1 MIRRVACAVAL
12 ALVWILVL
20 GWAAGLGWH
29 TPLRPSSTKFFAG
42 DGFRVVLGAG
52 VQDEGALRVGAV
64 GGDGN
69 ALQTVTLDGIR
80 AADYPFLGYRF
91 EDFPRTLE
99 LSLVFRRADS
109 PQDVH
114 SITIPWPGAGGGT
127 VDLRRLPEWR
137 GEIVELGF
145 AEYATA
151 QLVPPSVA
159 FRSFRFAHA
168 ELATPSWRGGLA
180 ALYTSWFAYLPWAL
194 QSISALVPDRATFG
208 TASPVPVLA
217 AGMLLSVC
225 VLAIV
230 LRWPWRRMLRAAG
243 IAAALLWIVLDA
255 RWLRDFNAR
264 HALTEHLYAG
274 KSWDER
280 LHLLPDQ
287 DLAFMAAQVGDWL
300 DSQPPGQRLLVAADS
315 NYAFLRLIY
324 LLLPHDVTL
333 LQSAGAAALPPDSLI
348 LLYASTYWRY
358 DPQQGAIVGGARD
371 YPADPVFESGLA
383 HVYRLRS
390 GTP

>member
-1 MIRRVACAVAL
+1 MIRRIACAIVL

-20 GWAAGLGWH
+20 GWAAGLSWN
-29 TPLRPSSTKFFAG
+29 TPLQPVRSKTLAG
-42 DGFRVVLGAG
+42 DTFRVVLGAG
-52 VQDEGALRVGAV
+52 VQDESTLRVGAV
-64 GGDGN
+64 GDDGN
-69 ALQTVTLDGIR
+69 ALQSIALDGIR
-80 AADYPFLGYRF
+80 AADYPILRYRF

-114 SITIPWPGAGGGT
+114 SITIPWPGAGART
-127 VDLRRLPEWR
+127 VDLRKLPEWR
-137 GEIVELGF
+137 GEIVEVGF

-159 FRSFRFAHA
+159 FAPFRFDRI
-168 ELATPSWRGGLA
+168 ELASPSWRGGLA
-180 ALYTSWFAYLPWAL
+180 ALYTSWFAYVPWAL

-208 TASPVPVLA
+208 TVSPLPTLA
-217 AGMLLSVC
+217 LGMLLSVFA
-225 VLAIV
+225 LALF
-230 LRWPWRRMLRAAG
+230 LRWPWRRSLRGAGVAAVV
-243 IAAALLWIVLDA
+243 LWIGLDA

-274 KSWDER
+274 KGWDER
-280 LHLLPDQ
+280 LRLLPDQ
-287 DLAFMAAQVGDWL
+287 DLAFMAAQVGNWL

-324 LLLPHDVTL
+324 LLLPHDVAL
-333 LQSAGAAALPPDSLI
+333 LQLAGDAPLPPGSLI
-348 LLYASTYWRY
+348 LLYASSRWRF
-358 DPQQGAIVGGARD
+358 DETREAIIGGARD
-371 YPADPVFESGLA
+371 YPVDPVFESGLV

-390 GTP
+390 GKP

>member
-1 MIRRVACAVAL
+1 MIRRAACAVAL
-12 ALVWILVL
+12 ALVWIVVL
-20 GWAAGLGWH
+20 GWAAGMSWR
-29 TPLRPSSTKFFAG
+29 TPLRPASTRSLAG
-42 DGFRVVLGAG
+42 ETFRVVLGAG

-69 ALQTVTLDGIR
+69 ALQSVTMDGIR
-80 AADYPFLGYRF
+80 AADYPFLSYRF
-91 EDFPRTLE
+91 EAFPRTLE

-109 PQDVH
+109 PQDVR
-114 SITIPWPGAGGGT
+114 SITIPWPGTGWRT
-127 VDLRRLPEWR
+127 VDLRRLTEWR

-145 AEYATA
+145 VEYATA

-159 FRSFRFAHA
+159 FTPFRFDRA

-180 ALYTSWFAYLPWAL
+180 ALHTSWFAYLPWAL

-208 TASPVPVLA
+208 TTSPVPALV
-217 AGMLLSVC
+217 AGMLLSVF
-225 VLAIV
+225 VLAIL
-230 LRWPWRRMLRAAG
+230 LRWPWRRTLRAAG
-243 IAAALLWIVLDA
+243 IAAALSWIVLDA

-274 KSWDER
+274 KSWDDR

-287 DLAFMAAQVGDWL
+287 DLAFMAGQVGDWL

-324 LLLPHDVTL
+324 LLLPHDVAL
-333 LQSAGAAALPPDSLI
+333 LQSAGTAALPPDSLV

-358 DPQQGAIVGGARD
+358 DPQHGAIVGGLRD

-390 GTP
+390 GSP